1 MKTHNNFDARYEF
14 VGKAKTWSLAAIV
27 VGLVIVALGFAVG
40 QTERTFANLLI
51 MSYYFAAVCMCGI
64 FFCAVQYAAQA
75 GWSASMIRIPQAFG
89 KVLPI
94 AALIL
99 IAVVLAGLSITHHV
113 TNEEGK
119 EVVAPYLYKIWGAVG
134 VTDPHSENYNAII
147 AGKSGYMNKWFFLGR
162 LVVFLGSYCI
172 FGRLLAKYSEL
183 EDDLGGMFYY
193 KKSFNMSCL
202 FLVIFGFTTPIYA
215 FDTIMSLEAEWFSTM
230 FGWYNFAA
238 MWVSGL
244 SVITLV
250 LIRLKRIGYFEWVT
264 EDHMHSLTKFIFGF
278 SIFWTY
284 VWFAQFLLIYY
295 ANLPEETVYFFKR
308 WEPEFKPWFWIN
320 IVINFL
326 TPLLVLMSRDSK
338 RIYRTVEIMC
348 IILIIGHWLDY
359 FMMVMPGT
367 IGPTEHWYTEISWI
381 EAGTFIGFGGLFTFL
396 AMTALTKFKA
406 LAPKKHPFLSE
417 SLHLH
422 I

>member
-1 MKTHNNFDARYEF
+1 MKTHNNFERQYEF
-14 VGKAKTWSLAAIV
+14 VGKAKTLSLAGIV
-27 VGLVIVALGFAVG
+27 VGLVAIAAGFALGY
-40 QTERTFANLLI
+40 TERTFANLLI

-89 KVLPI
+89 RVLLI
-94 AALIL
+94 AAVIL
-99 IAVVLAGLSITHHV
+99 VIVVFAGLSITHHV

-119 EVVAPYLYKIWGAVG
+119 DVVAPYLYKIWGAVG
-134 VTDPHSENYNAII
+134 VTDPHSENYNAVI
-147 AGKSGYMNKWFFLGR
+147 AGKSGYMNKWFFLIR
-162 LVVFLGSYCI
+162 LVVFLGSYI
-172 FGRLLAKYSEL
+172 TFGRLLAKYSEM

-244 SVITLV
+244 SVITLT
-250 LIRLKRIGYFEWVT
+250 LIRLKKIGYFDWVT
-264 EDHMHSLTKFIFGF
+264 EDHIHSLTKFIFGF

-320 IVINFL
+320 IVVNFL
-326 TPLLVLMSRDSK
+326 TPLLVLMSRDAK
-338 RIYRTVEIMC
+338 RVYSTVQIMC

-367 IGPTEHWYTEISWI
+367 TGPTEAWWHEIGPI
-381 EAGTFIGFGGLFTFL
+381 EIGTLIGFAGLFTFL
-396 AMTALTKFKA
+396 AMTALSKFKS
-406 LAPKKHPFLSE
+406 LVPKKHPFLQE